1 MPPSNQFA
9 SYIKDLLEPF
19 GVDKMRAMFGGY
31 GLYKGG
37 LMIALIAENELY
49 FKAGPDEARIFE
61 AAGSEP
67 FTYDAGD
74 KKVKMSY
81 FKVLQEVIED
91 DEMLEKWMNLAY
103 GAAIKAAKKKQK

>member
-1 MPPSNQFA
+1 MTSSNEFA
-9 SYIKDLLEPF
+9 NYIKDLLGPF

-49 FKAGPDEARIFE
+49 FKAGPDEAKIFE

-81 FKVLQEVIED
+81 FKVSQEVIED
-91 DEMLEKWMNLAY
+91 DETIKKWLDLAY
-103 GAAIKAAKKKQK
+103 GAAIKAAKKKIK

>member
-1 MPPSNQFA
+1 MPPSNEFA
-9 SYIKDLLEPF
+9 SYIKDMLEPF

-49 FKAGPDEARIFE
+49 FKAGPDEAKIFE
-61 AAGSEP
+61 AAGSEA

-81 FKVLQEVIED
+81 FKVPQEITED
-91 DEMLEKWMNLAY
+91 DEMLAKWVDLAY
-103 GAAIKAAKKKQK
+103 GAAVKTAKKKIK